1 MQQDHRKKCSTEMEF
16 FSEYGDA
23 NRYKIQEV
31 IGKGSYG
38 VVCSAIDTHTGEK
51 VAIKKIHDIFEHIS
65 DAARILRE
73 IKLLRLLRHPDIV
86 EIKHIM
92 LPPSRRDFKDIYV
105 VFELMESDLH
115 QVIKAND
122 DLTREHYQFFLYQ
135 LLRALKYIH
144 TANVYHR
151 DLKPKNI
158 LANAN
163 CKLKICDFGLARVAF
178 NDTPTTIF
186 WTDYVATR
194 WYRAPELCGSF
205 FSKYTPA
212 IDIWSIGCIFAEVLT
227 GRPVFPGKNVVHQL
241 DLMTDLLGTPS
252 LDTISRVRNDKA
264 RRYLTSMRK
273 KQPVQF
279 SQKFPN
285 ADPLALQLLER
296 LLAFD
301 PKDRPTAEE
310 ALADP
315 YFKGLSKVERE
326 PSCQPISK
334 MEFEFERRRVT
345 KEDIRELIFREIL
358 EYHPQL
364 LKDYM
369 NGTERTNFLYPSAV
383 DQFRKQFA
391 NLEENGGKS
400 GPVIPPERKHVSLPR
415 STTVHSNTV
424 PPKEQNIGAS
434 LRDRQAEE
442 VYNKNSRG
450 TEGIPPNL
458 SRAMQAPQRFTLAKP
473 GKVVGPVVP
482 YDNTGVMKD
491 SYDPRAFIRSTVPQ
505 GVPPA
510 YCYRKS
516 STGKQERPTSVDSER
531 DLSSQIKQVPQCGM
545 ATKFSPDI
553 AINIDSNPFFMTRA
567 GVNKVEHVED
577 RIAIDTNLL
586 QGKAQYSG
594 IGATTAAA
602 TAATHRKIGTVQYG
616 MTRMY

>member
-1 MQQDHRKKCSTEMEF
+1 MQQDQRKKSSAEAEF
-16 FSEYGDA
+16 FTEYGDA
-23 NRYKIQEV
+23 SRYKIQEIV
-31 IGKGSYG
+31 GKGSYG
-38 VVCSAIDTHTGEK
+38 VVCSAIDVHTGEK

-122 DLTREHYQFFLYQ
+122 DLTKEHYQFFLYQ

-158 LANAN
+158 LANSN

-212 IDIWSIGCIFAEVLT
+212 IDVWSIGCIFAEVLT
-227 GRPVFPGKNVVHQL
+227 GKPLFPGKNVVHQL

-252 LDTISRVRNDKA
+252 LDTISRVRNEKA
-264 RRYLTSMRK
+264 RRYLSSMRK
-273 KQPVQF
+273 KEPIPF

-285 ADPLALQLLER
+285 ADRLALDLLQR

-310 ALADP
+310 SLSHP
-315 YFKGLSKVERE
+315 YFKGLAKIERE
-326 PSCQPISK
+326 PSCQPITK

-345 KEDIRELIFREIL
+345 KDDIRELIFREIL

-364 LKDYM
+364 LKDYT
-369 NGTERTNFLYPSAV
+369 NGTERTTFLYPSAV

-391 NLEENGGKS
+391 HLEENGEN
-400 GPVIPPERKHVSLPR
+400 GPVVPMDRKHTSLPR
-415 STTVHSNTV
+415 STIVHSA
-424 PPKEQNIGAS
+424 PIHGKEQPRVGPS
-434 LRDRQAEE
+434 RD
-442 VYNKNSRG
+442 K
-450 TEGIPPNL
+450 PL
-458 SRAMQAPQRFTLAKP
+458 SGESYKYPQDSEKYSSNVQRTSQAPQRVPTARP
-473 GKVVGPVVP
+473 GRVVGPVQP
-482 YDNTGVMKD
+482 YENGGINDP
-491 SYDPRAFIRSTVPQ
+491 YDPRRVAMNSGYPTQQQIPQTYGYYQTPAKSVCSEPLQAERYTLHQQAYACANSSSVSDVALDMRAPPFHQSAVPRR
-505 GVPPA
+505 G
-510 YCYRKS
+510 S
-516 STGKQERPTSVDSER
+516 SDR
-531 DLSSQIKQVPQCGM
+531 LS
-545 ATKFSPDI
+545 A
-553 AINIDSNPFFMTRA
+553 
-567 GVNKVEHVED
+567 E
-577 RIAIDTNLL
+577 TNLYTRSL
-586 QGKAQYSG
+586 NG
-594 IGATTAAA
+594 IAATTSGVAASA
-602 TAATHRKIGTVQYG
+602 HRKVSVVPYG
-616 MTRMY
+616 MSQMY

>member
-1 MQQDHRKKCSTEMEF
+1 MQQDQRKKNSSEMEF

-23 NRYKIQEV
+23 SRYKIQEV

-51 VAIKKIHDIFEHIS
+51 VAIKKIHNIFEHIS

-86 EIKHIM
+86 EIKHVM
-92 LPPSRRDFKDIYV
+92 LPPSRRDFQDIYV

-227 GRPVFPGKNVVHQL
+227 GKPLFPGKNVVHQL

-264 RRYLTSMRK
+264 RRYLTSMRR

-279 SQKFPN
+279 AHKFPN
-285 ADPLALQLLER
+285 ADPLALRLLER

-315 YFKGLSKVERE
+315 YFKGLARVERE

-364 LKDYM
+364 LKDCM
-369 NGTERTNFLYPSAV
+369 NGTERTNFLYPSAI

-391 NLEENGGKS
+391 HLEENGGKS
-400 GPVIPPERKHVSLPR
+400 WPVIPPERKHVSLPR
-415 STTVHSNTV
+415 STIVHNQIPV
-424 PPKEQNIGAS
+424 NPIEQPSIAS
-434 LRDRQAEE
+434 RDRQVSAEE
-442 VYNKNSRG
+442 TYNKNSWESER
-450 TEGIPPNL
+450 IPVNI
-458 SRAMQAPQRFTLAKP
+458 SRTLPAPQRFPSAKP
-473 GKVVGPVVP
+473 GKIEGPVVP
-482 YDNTGVMKD
+482 YENTSVMKD
-491 SYDPRAFIRSTVPQ
+491 ANDRTTFIRGAALSQV
-505 GVPPA
+505 
-510 YCYRKS
+510 
-516 STGKQERPTSVDSER
+516 KQES
-531 DLSSQIKQVPQCGM
+531 QCGK
-545 ATKFSPDI
+545 AAKLTADI

-567 GVNKVEHVED
+567 GVNKVGCCNDQVS
-577 RIAIDTNLL
+577 IDTNLL
-586 QGKAQYSG
+586 QAKAQFGG
-594 IGATTAAA
+594 IGTAA
-602 TAATHRKIGTVQYG
+602 TAAAGATTHRKVGTVQYG
-616 MTRMY
+616 MSRMY

>member
-1 MQQDHRKKCSTEMEF
+1 MQQDQRKKSSAEAEF
-16 FSEYGDA
+16 FTEYGDA
-23 NRYKIQEV
+23 SRYKIQEIV
-31 IGKGSYG
+31 GKGSYG
-38 VVCSAIDTHTGEK
+38 VVCSAIDVHTGEK

-122 DLTREHYQFFLYQ
+122 DLTKEHYQFFLYQ

-158 LANAN
+158 LANSN

-212 IDIWSIGCIFAEVLT
+212 IDVWSIGCIFAEVLT
-227 GRPVFPGKNVVHQL
+227 GKPLFPGKNVVHQL

-252 LDTISRVRNDKA
+252 LDTISRVRNEKA
-264 RRYLTSMRK
+264 RRYLSSMRK
-273 KQPVQF
+273 KEPIPF
-279 SQKFPN
+279 SHKFPN
-285 ADPLALQLLER
+285 ADPLALDLLQR

-310 ALADP
+310 SLSHP
-315 YFKGLSKVERE
+315 YFKGLAKIERE
-326 PSCQPISK
+326 PSCQPITK

-345 KEDIRELIFREIL
+345 KDDIRELIFREIL

-364 LKDYM
+364 LKDYT
-369 NGTERTNFLYPSAV
+369 NGTERTTFLYPSAV

-391 NLEENGGKS
+391 HLEENGEN
-400 GPVIPPERKHVSLPR
+400 GPVVPMDRKHTSLPR
-415 STTVHSNTV
+415 STIVHSA
-424 PPKEQNIGAS
+424 PIHGKEQPRVGTS
-434 LRDRQAEE
+434 RDKPLSEE
-442 VYNKNSRG
+442 SYKHPRDSEKYSSNVQRTS
-450 TEGIPPNL
+450 
-458 SRAMQAPQRFTLAKP
+458 QAPQRVPIARP
-473 GKVVGPVVP
+473 GRVVGPVQP
-482 YDNTGVMKD
+482 YENGGINDP
-491 SYDPRAFIRSTVPQ
+491 YDPRRVAMNSGYPTQQQIPQTYGYYQTPAKSVCSEPLQAERYTLHQQAYACANSSSVSDVALDMRAPPFHQSAVPRR
-505 GVPPA
+505 G
-510 YCYRKS
+510 S
-516 STGKQERPTSVDSER
+516 SDR
-531 DLSSQIKQVPQCGM
+531 LS
-545 ATKFSPDI
+545 A
-553 AINIDSNPFFMTRA
+553 
-567 GVNKVEHVED
+567 E
-577 RIAIDTNLL
+577 TNLYTRSL
-586 QGKAQYSG
+586 NG
-594 IGATTAAA
+594 IAATTSGVAASA
-602 TAATHRKIGTVQYG
+602 HRKVSVVPYG
-616 MTRMY
+616 MSQMY

>member
-1 MQQDHRKKCSTEMEF
+1 MEF

-23 NRYKIQEV
+23 SRYKIQEV

-205 FSKYTPA
+205 FSK
-212 IDIWSIGCIFAEVLT
+212 
-227 GRPVFPGKNVVHQL
+227 
-241 DLMTDLLGTPS
+241 
-252 LDTISRVRNDKA
+252 VRNDKA

-285 ADPLALQLLER
+285 ADPSALRLLER

-391 NLEENGGKS
+391 HLEENVGKS

-415 STTVHSNTV
+415 STIVHSNTV
-424 PPKEQNIGAS
+424 PPKEQQNLS
-434 LRDRQAEE
+434 RDRQAAEE
-442 VYNKNSRG
+442 VFNKNSKES
-450 TEGIPPNL
+450 EGIPANL
-458 SRAMQAPQRFTLAKP
+458 SRTLPAQQRFPLAKP

-482 YDNTGVMKD
+482 YENASVRRDA
-491 SYDPRAFIRSTVPQ
+491 YDPRTFIRSTVLPQ
-505 GVPPA
+505 AVPAA

-516 STGKQERPTSVDSER
+516 STGKQEMDSER
-531 DLSSQIKQVPQCGM
+531 EMPSQVKHVPQCGM
-545 ATKFSPDI
+545 AAKFATDI

-567 GVNKVEHVED
+567 GVNKVEHIED
-577 RIAIDTNLL
+577 QISIDTNLL
-586 QGKAQYSG
+586 QTKSQYG
-594 IGATTAAA
+594 GVGAAA
-602 TAATHRKIGTVQYG
+602 TAAAATAAAHRKIGTVQYG
-616 MTRMY
+616 MTTRMY

>member
-1 MQQDHRKKCSTEMEF
+1 VKMQQDQRKKSSAEAEF
-16 FSEYGDA
+16 FTEYGDA
-23 NRYKIQEV
+23 SRYKIQEIV
-31 IGKGSYG
+31 GKGSYG
-38 VVCSAIDTHTGEK
+38 VVCSAIDVHTGEK

-122 DLTREHYQFFLYQ
+122 DLTKEHYQFFLYQ

-158 LANAN
+158 LANSN

-178 NDTPTTIF
+178 HDTPTTIF

-212 IDIWSIGCIFAEVLT
+212 IDVWSIGCIFAEVLT
-227 GRPVFPGKNVVHQL
+227 GKPLFPGKNVVHQL

-252 LDTISRVRNDKA
+252 MDTISRVRNEKA
-264 RRYLTSMRK
+264 RRYLSSMRK
-273 KQPVQF
+273 KEPIPF
-279 SQKFPN
+279 SHKFPN
-285 ADPLALQLLER
+285 ADPLALDLLQR

-310 ALADP
+310 SLSHP
-315 YFKGLSKVERE
+315 YFKGLAKIERE
-326 PSCQPISK
+326 PSCQPITK

-345 KEDIRELIFREIL
+345 KDDIRELIFREIL

-364 LKDYM
+364 LKDYT
-369 NGTERTNFLYPSAV
+369 NGTERTTFLYPSAV

-391 NLEENGGKS
+391 HLEENSES
-400 GPVIPPERKHVSLPR
+400 GPVVPMDRKHTSLPR
-415 STTVHSNTV
+415 STIVHSA
-424 PPKEQNIGAS
+424 PIHGKEQPRIGPS
-434 LRDRQAEE
+434 RDKPSADESFKYPRDSEIYSGNVQRT
-442 VYNKNSRG
+442 S
-450 TEGIPPNL
+450 
-458 SRAMQAPQRFTLAKP
+458 QAPQRVPTARP
-473 GKVVGPVVP
+473 GRVVGPVQP
-482 YDNTGVMKD
+482 YENGGISDP
-491 SYDPRAFIRSTVPQ
+491 YDPRRVVMNSAYPPQQQIPQTYGYYQTPAKSACSEPLQAERYTLHQQAYACANSSTVSDVALDMRAPPFHQ
-505 GVPPA
+505 SAVP
-510 YCYRKS
+510 RRGS
-516 STGKQERPTSVDSER
+516 SDR
-531 DLSSQIKQVPQCGM
+531 LS
-545 ATKFSPDI
+545 A
-553 AINIDSNPFFMTRA
+553 
-567 GVNKVEHVED
+567 E
-577 RIAIDTNLL
+577 TNLYTRSL
-586 QGKAQYSG
+586 NG
-594 IGATTAAA
+594 IAATTSGVAASS
-602 TAATHRKIGTVQYG
+602 HRKVSVVPYG
-616 MTRMY
+616 MSQMY